1 MASATLVFLCLLVLS
16 CAFAATGWFLAYRLA
31 PARDS
36 RTTRA
41 WLWPWSVKGLL
52 VPLGLWALMNVGLSW
67 RLQPFMPEV
76 QMAQYRGGNWFP
88 EFLIAQ
94 ADGLFI
100 VSSFWCAVTLAWA
113 LGRVGV
119 SLEGDARSSFNS
131 LCWTC
136 LLGMMV
142 PALIILWIGGWY
154 AFGLAATFIFAPAA
168 GYTPTLLHPKQV
180 PPMYARAI
188 ARLKF
193 GKYTEAEWEIIRQL
207 EKCEDDFEGWMMM
220 ADLYANHFNNVAQAE
235 QTILEICDQPKTT
248 PTQLAIALHRLADW
262 HLKITG
268 DPQAARR
275 ALQMICDR
283 LPGGHLAHMATL
295 RLNQL
300 PSTAEELR
308 QQQSRKPI
316 PLPAARIAPKPALTP
331 AAPALDQEQVVDL
344 AHAYA
349 DQLKRE
355 PNNVSARE
363 KLARLLAERLN
374 QADEAIG
381 QLSLLLNLPDQPD
394 TKRAEWMSLIASWH
408 LKHRQ
413 DSEAGRHMLE
423 RLVREFPQ
431 STQAQTA
438 RRRLDNL
445 GSEGL

>member
-1 MASATLVFLCLLVLS
+1 
-16 CAFAATGWFLAYRLA
+16 
-31 PARDS
+31 
-36 RTTRA
+36 
-41 WLWPWSVKGLL
+41 
-52 VPLGLWALMNVGLSW
+52 
-67 RLQPFMPEV
+67 
-76 QMAQYRGGNWFP
+76 
-88 EFLIAQ
+88 
-94 ADGLFI
+94 
-100 VSSFWCAVTLAWA
+100 
-113 LGRVGV
+113 
-119 SLEGDARSSFNS
+119 
-131 LCWTC
+131 
-136 LLGMMV
+136 
-142 PALIILWIGGWY
+142 
-154 AFGLAATFIFAPAA
+154 
-168 GYTPTLLHPKQV
+168 
-180 PPMYARAI
+180 
-188 ARLKF
+188 
-193 GKYTEAEWEIIRQL
+193 
-207 EKCEDDFEGWMMM
+207 
-220 ADLYANHFNNVAQAE
+220 
-235 QTILEICDQPKTT
+235 
-248 PTQLAIALHRLADW
+248 
-262 HLKITG
+262 
-268 DPQAARR
+268 
-275 ALQMICDR
+275 MICDR